1 MQDELRG
8 LQQALEEQ
16 WLAMDADTTLGSW
29 GEAGEAS
36 TESDSDSDEVIPTP
50 TRAERILAQQH
61 SLAKLSSSL
70 PMLPPLAQKATID
83 RTPVSVCVS
92 IGCRGCRLCKADSV
106 GKPEALGD
114 SMLRR
119 SYYRQPG
126 LNTERSY
133 GVGSKP
139 WRLPPLEH
147 SGSALFD
154 GPEPEPEPEPLL
166 PQPFGIPE
174 SKAPGRQA

>member
-1 MQDELRG
+1 MHDELHG

-16 WLAMDADTTLGSW
+16 WVADADTTLGGW

-36 TESDSDSDEVIPTP
+36 TESDSDGDDVIPTR

-92 IGCRGCRLCKADSV
+92 IGCRGCHLCKANPA

-114 SMLRR
+114 SILSR
-119 SYYRQPG
+119 SHYRQPG
-126 LNTERSY
+126 LRLQNAD
-133 GVGSKP
+133 VGSPSKP
-139 WRLPPLEH
+139 WRLRPLEH

-154 GPEPEPEPEPLL
+154 GREPEPEPEPLL
-166 PQPFGIPE
+166 PQPLGIPE
-174 SKAPGRQA
+174 STARKRQA

>member
-70 PMLPPLAQKATID
+70 PMLPPLAQKAID

-126 LNTERSY
+126 LNAGRPHD
-133 GVGSKP
+133 VGSKP

-166 PQPFGIPE
+166 PQPFGIPD
-174 SKAPGRQA
+174 SPAPGQQP